1 MGKFVNATFYEKE
14 NRSSV
19 ILERIHTDMCGHFSV
34 ASIVKHKYY
43 VIFVDEYS
51 RR

>member
-1 MGKFVNATFYEKE
+1 MGKFVKNTFHEKD
-14 NRSSV
+14 NRVSV
-19 ILERIHTDMCGHFSV
+19 ILERIHTDVCGPLSV
-34 ASIVKHKYY
+34 SSTAKHMYY